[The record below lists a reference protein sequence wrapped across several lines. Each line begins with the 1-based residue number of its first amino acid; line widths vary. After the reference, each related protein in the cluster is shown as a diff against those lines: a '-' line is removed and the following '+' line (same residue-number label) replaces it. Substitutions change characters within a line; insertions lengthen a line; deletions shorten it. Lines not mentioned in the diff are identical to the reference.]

1 MRSEL
6 PPTSVLDERIVE
18 GVTIVYVQRGLRGS
32 GEATLRDRLDT
43 LVRQGRLDVLI
54 NLRHMP
60 YVDSAE
66 LGRLIRAHLSVRQ
79 AGGRVKLCGISEKV
93 MSLLRLTR
101 LDTVLDLY
109 GTEEEA
115 LVSIRGQQRQD
126 GAGAEAR
133 PAARE

>member
-18 GVTIVYVQRGLRGS
+18 GGGLRGS

-109 GTEEEA
+109 GRRR
-115 LVSIRGQQRQD
+115 S
-126 GAGAEAR
+126 
-133 PAARE
+133 